1 MECTCLLILL
11 SICLSPSP
19 QVSSFCTEALAIC
32 NSLLHPRTPS
42 LCLPLPPLTLKPS
55 PAASLL
61 TPSQASSLTLPTL
74 LGGPFPGRHS
84 LGLGHT
90 LLGSLDN
97 HLSLVPP
104 GLSGQ
109 GSTPGDLLLS
119 PHQGELAG
127 LGLSEGQR
135 PVFIRYDKEEAE
147 DVEISLESDSDD
159 SVVIFP
165 RGMLMLE
172 NQDGTSTVANLPVS
186 SLVPGGVTLPVPG
199 PGDDPGGDISLPL
212 ANDLPSTSL
221 PHPLLPSSSAPNSIN
236 SFPPAPLASLVPP
249 LNSTGVTQL
258 GAPSVGLGVGAD
270 SLPGAQLQ
278 QMLLQGQ
285 PPAPGQPTPLG
296 LPIQVKS
303 QRNVSYRYLI
313 KSKSVKR

>member
-1 MECTCLLILL
+1 M
-11 SICLSPSP
+11 
-19 QVSSFCTEALAIC
+19 
-32 NSLLHPRTPS
+32 
-42 LCLPLPPLTLKPS
+42 
-55 PAASLL
+55 
-61 TPSQASSLTLPTL
+61 
-74 LGGPFPGRHS
+74 
-84 LGLGHT
+84 
-90 LLGSLDN
+90 
-97 HLSLVPP
+97 
-104 GLSGQ
+104 
-109 GSTPGDLLLS
+109 
-119 PHQGELAG
+119 
-127 LGLSEGQR
+127 
-135 PVFIRYDKEEAE
+135 
-147 DVEISLESDSDD
+147 EISLESDSDD
-159 SVVIFP
+159 SVVIVP
-165 RGMLMLE
+165 QRMLMLE
-172 NQDGTSTVANLPVS
+172 SQDGTSAAATLPRS
-186 SLVPGGVTLPVPG
+186 SLAPGGVTFPVPC
-199 PGDDPGGDISLPL
+199 PGGDISLPL
-212 ANDLPSTSL
+212 SNDLPSTSL